1 MVVIIVLVLLLNKV
15 MEKIKNKE
23 KNKEKKKEK
32 NKEKKKQKEEKKKT
46 QVFNKEVSLICLYEI
61 LKDILN
67 KVCII
72 DQNDKN
78 DQPVS
83 EFVITKALFKRAE
96 IHNLIQPFLETIKQH
111 YYLSKQHYI
120 DRQIN
125 YNNFITII
133 IQLCNVNDIKY
144 VSTIVYAK
152 SNYEIEYT
160 VNLLPLLQVSDLSG
174 N

>member
-1 MVVIIVLVLLLNKV
+1 MDQNINIKSIKGIKSI
-15 MEKIKNKE
+15 KI
-23 KNKEKKKEK
+23 
-32 NKEKKKQKEEKKKT
+32 KKKT
-46 QVFNKEVSLICLYEI
+46 QVFNKEVSLKCLYEI

-67 KVCII
+67 KVCMI
-72 DQNDKN
+72 DSSGHMDIT
-78 DQPVS
+78 

-96 IHNLIQPFLETIKQH
+96 IHNLIKPFIETIREH
-111 YYLSKQHYI
+111 YYLSKQHYT

-133 IQLCNVNDIKY
+133 RQLCNVNDIKY
-144 VSTIVYAK
+144 VSTIVYSK

-160 VNLLPLLQVSDLSG
+160 IEMPILYVGDLSG

>member
-1 MVVIIVLVLLLNKV
+1 MDQNIKGIKG
-15 MEKIKNKE
+15 IKNIKV
-23 KNKEKKKEK
+23 
-32 NKEKKKQKEEKKKT
+32 KKKT
-46 QVFNKEVSLICLYEI
+46 QVFNKEVSLKCLYEI

-67 KVCII
+67 KVCMI
-72 DQNDKN
+72 DSSVQLDIT
-78 DQPVS
+78 

-96 IHNLIQPFLETIKQH
+96 IHNLIKPFLETIKEH

-133 IQLCNVNDIKY
+133 RQLCNVNDIKY
-144 VSTIVYAK
+144 VSNIVYAK

-160 VNLLPLLQVSDLSG
+160 IQMPLHMTLTDDINDLSG

>member
-1 MVVIIVLVLLLNKV
+1 MDL
-15 MEKIKNKE
+15 
-23 KNKEKKKEK
+23 KKKYIYK
-32 NKEKKKQKEEKKKT
+32 KKKT
-46 QVFNKEVSLICLYEI
+46 QVFNKEVSLKFLYEI

-67 KVCII
+67 KVCMI
-72 DQNDKN
+72 DSS
-78 DQPVS
+78 DQMDIT

-96 IHNLIQPFLETIKQH
+96 IRNLIKPFIETIKEH

-133 IQLCNVNDIKY
+133 RQLCNVNDIKY
-144 VSTIVYAK
+144 VSTIVYSK

-160 VNLLPLLQVSDLSG
+160 IEMPLMYVGDLSG

>member
-1 MVVIIVLVLLLNKV
+1 MIDSSDQL
-15 MEKIKNKE
+15 
-23 KNKEKKKEK
+23 
-32 NKEKKKQKEEKKKT
+32 
-46 QVFNKEVSLICLYEI
+46 
-61 LKDILN
+61 DIT
-67 KVCII
+67 
-72 DQNDKN
+72 
-78 DQPVS
+78 

-96 IHNLIQPFLETIKQH
+96 IHNLIKPFIETIKEH

-133 IQLCNVNDIKY
+133 RQLCNVNDIKY
-144 VSTIVYAK
+144 VSTIVYSK

-160 VNLLPLLQVSDLSG
+160 IEFPLHMPIVDVGDLSG

>member
-1 MVVIIVLVLLLNKV
+1 MDQN
-15 MEKIKNKE
+15 IKNIKV
-23 KNKEKKKEK
+23 
-32 NKEKKKQKEEKKKT
+32 KKKT
-46 QVFNKEVSLICLYEI
+46 QVFNKEVSLKCLYEI

-67 KVCII
+67 KVCMI
-72 DQNDKN
+72 DSSVQLDIT
-78 DQPVS
+78 

-96 IHNLIQPFLETIKQH
+96 IHNLIKPFLETIKEH

-133 IQLCNVNDIKY
+133 RQLCNVNDIKY
-144 VSTIVYAK
+144 VSTIVYSK

-160 VNLLPLLQVSDLSG
+160 IEIPFMYIGDLSG

>member
-1 MVVIIVLVLLLNKV
+1 MDQNINIKSMKSMKSIKV
-15 MEKIKNKE
+15 
-23 KNKEKKKEK
+23 
-32 NKEKKKQKEEKKKT
+32 KKKT
-46 QVFNKEVSLICLYEI
+46 QVFNKEVSLKCLYEI

-67 KVCII
+67 KVCMI
-72 DQNDKN
+72 DSIGNLDIT
-78 DQPVS
+78 

-96 IHNLIQPFLETIKQH
+96 IHNLIKPFLETIKEH

-133 IQLCNVNDIKY
+133 RQLCNVNDIKY
-144 VSTIVYAK
+144 VSTIVYSK

-160 VNLLPLLQVSDLSG
+160 IEMPLHMPIGDVGDLSG

>member
-1 MVVIIVLVLLLNKV
+1 MDQNINIKSMKSMKSIKV
-15 MEKIKNKE
+15 
-23 KNKEKKKEK
+23 
-32 NKEKKKQKEEKKKT
+32 KKKT
-46 QVFNKEVSLICLYEI
+46 QVFNKEVSLKCLYEI

-67 KVCII
+67 KVCMI
-72 DQNDKN
+72 DSSVQLDIT
-78 DQPVS
+78 

-96 IHNLIQPFLETIKQH
+96 IHNLIKPFLETIKDH

-133 IQLCNVNDIKY
+133 RQLCNVNDIKY

>member
-1 MVVIIVLVLLLNKV
+1 MDQNINIKSMKSMKSIKV
-15 MEKIKNKE
+15 
-23 KNKEKKKEK
+23 
-32 NKEKKKQKEEKKKT
+32 KKKT
-46 QVFNKEVSLICLYEI
+46 QVFNKEVSLKCLYEI

-67 KVCII
+67 KVCMI
-72 DQNDKN
+72 DSSVQLDIT
-78 DQPVS
+78 

-96 IHNLIQPFLETIKQH
+96 IHNLIKPFLETIKEH

-133 IQLCNVNDIKY
+133 RQLCNVNDIKY
-144 VSTIVYAK
+144 VSTIVYSK

-160 VNLLPLLQVSDLSG
+160 IEIPFMYIGDLSG

>member
-1 MVVIIVLVLLLNKV
+1 MDQIINIKSMKSMKSIKV
-15 MEKIKNKE
+15 
-23 KNKEKKKEK
+23 
-32 NKEKKKQKEEKKKT
+32 KKKT
-46 QVFNKEVSLICLYEI
+46 QVFNKEVSLKCLYEI

-67 KVCII
+67 KVCMI
-72 DQNDKN
+72 DSSVQLDIT
-78 DQPVS
+78 

-96 IHNLIQPFLETIKQH
+96 IHNLIKPFLETIKEH

-133 IQLCNVNDIKY
+133 RQLCNVNDIKY
-144 VSTIVYAK
+144 VSTIVYSK

-160 VNLLPLLQVSDLSG
+160 IEMPFMYVGDLSG

>member
-1 MVVIIVLVLLLNKV
+1 MDQNINIKSMKSMKSIKV
-15 MEKIKNKE
+15 
-23 KNKEKKKEK
+23 
-32 NKEKKKQKEEKKKT
+32 KKKT
-46 QVFNKEVSLICLYEI
+46 QVFNKEVSLKCLYEI

-67 KVCII
+67 KVCMI
-72 DQNDKN
+72 DSSVQLDIT
-78 DQPVS
+78 

-96 IHNLIQPFLETIKQH
+96 IHNLIKPFIETIREH
-111 YYLSKQHYI
+111 YYLSKQHYT

-133 IQLCNVNDIKY
+133 RQLCNVNDIKY
-144 VSTIVYAK
+144 VSTIVYSK

-160 VNLLPLLQVSDLSG
+160 IEMPILYVGDLSG

>member
-1 MVVIIVLVLLLNKV
+1 MIDSSVQL
-15 MEKIKNKE
+15 
-23 KNKEKKKEK
+23 
-32 NKEKKKQKEEKKKT
+32 
-46 QVFNKEVSLICLYEI
+46 
-61 LKDILN
+61 DIT
-67 KVCII
+67 
-72 DQNDKN
+72 
-78 DQPVS
+78 

-96 IHNLIQPFLETIKQH
+96 IHNLIKPFLETIKDH

-133 IQLCNVNDIKY
+133 RQLCNVNDIKY
-144 VSTIVYAK
+144 VSTIVYSK

-160 VNLLPLLQVSDLSG
+160 IEMPLHMTIGDVGDLSG

>member
-1 MVVIIVLVLLLNKV
+1 MDQNINIKSMKSIKV
-15 MEKIKNKE
+15 
-23 KNKEKKKEK
+23 
-32 NKEKKKQKEEKKKT
+32 KKKT
-46 QVFNKEVSLICLYEI
+46 QVFNKEVSLKCLYEI

-67 KVCII
+67 KVCMI
-72 DQNDKN
+72 DSIGHLDIN
-78 DQPVS
+78 

-96 IHNLIQPFLETIKQH
+96 IHNLIKPFLETIKEH

-133 IQLCNVNDIKY
+133 RQLCNVNDIKY
-144 VSTIVYAK
+144 VSTIVYSK

-160 VNLLPLLQVSDLSG
+160 IEMPFHMPIVDVGDLSG

>member
-1 MVVIIVLVLLLNKV
+1 MDQNINIKSMKSMKSIKV
-15 MEKIKNKE
+15 
-23 KNKEKKKEK
+23 
-32 NKEKKKQKEEKKKT
+32 KKKT
-46 QVFNKEVSLICLYEI
+46 QVFNKEVSLKCLYEI

-67 KVCII
+67 KVCMI
-72 DQNDKN
+72 DSSVQLDIT
-78 DQPVS
+78 

-96 IHNLIQPFLETIKQH
+96 IHNLIKPFLETIKDH

-125 YNNFITII
+125 YNNII
-133 IQLCNVNDIKY
+133 RQLCNVNDIKY
-144 VSTIVYAK
+144 VSTIVYSK

-160 VNLLPLLQVSDLSG
+160 IEMSLHMPIGDVGDLSG

>member
-1 MVVIIVLVLLLNKV
+1 MDQNINIKSIKSIKGI
-15 MEKIKNKE
+15 KI
-23 KNKEKKKEK
+23 
-32 NKEKKKQKEEKKKT
+32 KKKT
-46 QVFNKEVSLICLYEI
+46 QVFNKEVSLKCLYEI

-67 KVCII
+67 KVCMI
-72 DQNDKN
+72 DSSDEM
-78 DQPVS
+78 DIT

-96 IHNLIQPFLETIKQH
+96 IHNLIKPFIETIREH

-133 IQLCNVNDIKY
+133 RQLCNVNDIKY
-144 VSTIVYAK
+144 VSTIVYSK

-160 VNLLPLLQVSDLSG
+160 IEMPIHMPIVDVSDLSG

>member
-1 MVVIIVLVLLLNKV
+1 MDQNINIKSMKSMKSIKV
-15 MEKIKNKE
+15 
-23 KNKEKKKEK
+23 
-32 NKEKKKQKEEKKKT
+32 KKKT
-46 QVFNKEVSLICLYEI
+46 QVFNKEVSLKCLYEI

-67 KVCII
+67 KVCMI
-72 DQNDKN
+72 DSSVQLDIT
-78 DQPVS
+78 

-96 IHNLIQPFLETIKQH
+96 IHNLIKPFLETIKDH

-133 IQLCNVNDIKY
+133 RQLCNVNDIKY
-144 VSTIVYAK
+144 VSTIVYSK

-160 VNLLPLLQVSDLSG
+160 IEMPILYVGDLSG

>member
-1 MVVIIVLVLLLNKV
+1 MDQNIKDIKGIKSIKV
-15 MEKIKNKE
+15 
-23 KNKEKKKEK
+23 
-32 NKEKKKQKEEKKKT
+32 KKKT
-46 QVFNKEVSLICLYEI
+46 QVFNKEVSLKCLYEI

-67 KVCII
+67 KVCMI
-72 DQNDKN
+72 DSSVQLDIT
-78 DQPVS
+78 
-83 EFVITKALFKRAE
+83 EFVVTKALFKRAE
-96 IHNLIQPFLETIKQH
+96 IHNLIKPFLETIKDH

-133 IQLCNVNDIKY
+133 RQLCNVNDIKY
-144 VSTIVYAK
+144 VSTIVYSK

-160 VNLLPLLQVSDLSG
+160 IQMPLHMPIVDVSKLSG